1 MTRKKRVAV
10 FVSGRGS
17 NLQSLLD
24 GIPKYGIPAEIV
36 LVVSNKPE
44 AFALQRA
51 ENHGIATVVF
61 PPADFAGPEAFAGAL
76 LQRLREAEVDLICLA
91 GFTRILPS
99 RLLAAFPQRIIN
111 IHPALLPAFGGKGMY
126 GMHVHR
132 AVLASGAKYSG
143 ATVHIVTEEVD
154 GGPIICQEVVP
165 VKDDDTPET
174 LAERVL
180 EVEHRIY
187 PQALKLMAE
196 EALEIDGLRT
206 GSNTGPTR
214 PGIF

>member
-1 MTRKKRVAV
+1 
-10 FVSGRGS
+10 
-17 NLQSLLD
+17 
-24 GIPKYGIPAEIV
+24 
-36 LVVSNKPE
+36 
-44 AFALQRA
+44 
-51 ENHGIATVVF
+51 
-61 PPADFAGPEAFAGAL
+61 
-76 LQRLREAEVDLICLA
+76 
-91 GFTRILPS
+91 
-99 RLLAAFPQRIIN
+99 
-111 IHPALLPAFGGKGMY
+111 MY

-206 GSNTGPTR
+206 R
-214 PGIF
+214 IKHRAD